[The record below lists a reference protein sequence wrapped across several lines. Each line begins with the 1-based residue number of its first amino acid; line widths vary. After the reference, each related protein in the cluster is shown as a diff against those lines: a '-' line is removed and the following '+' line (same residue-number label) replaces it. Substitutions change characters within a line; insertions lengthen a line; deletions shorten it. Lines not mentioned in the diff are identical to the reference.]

1 MLDGTGEQDEE
12 DEPAEKINGQTEVKI
27 WRQITRGFSPY
38 DNVFFLNA
46 SGSR

>member
-12 DEPAEKINGQTEVKI
+12 DEPAEKINAQTEVKFGGKS
-27 WRQITRGFSPY
+27 RVGFRPTIMY
-38 DNVFFLNA
+38 FLNA